1 MNPLSSSRYR
11 TLPQKQ
17 ALITGITG
25 QDGANFAAFLLSKGY
40 QLNDTKHYDPYA
52 THSRV
57 DHIYQD
63 PRALNKNLVMHYGA
77 LTDRLNMRRIVN
89 EVRPDEIY
97 HLGSQ
102 GEVAVSFKIPEE
114 TADTDAQ
121 STLRLVEAI
130 RFLETIQSRS
140 STLRQGPIA
149 LCPRTAWKST

>member
-40 QLNDTKHYDPYA
+40 QL

-97 HLGSQ
+97 HLGAQ

>member
-1 MNPLSSSRYR
+1 MKPLSSSRYR

-25 QDGANFAAFLLSKGY
+25 QDGANFAEFLLSKGY
-40 QLNDTKHYDPYA
+40 ELNDTKHYNPCS
-52 THSRV
+52 THSSV

-63 PRALNKNLVMHYGA
+63 PRALNNTLVTHYGA

-97 HLGSQ
+97 HLGPQ
-102 GEVAVSFKIPEE
+102 GEVAVSFDIPEE
-114 TADTDAQ
+114 TDDADPQ
-121 STLRLVEAI
+121 GTLRLVEAI
-130 RFLETIQSRS
+130 RFLGTIQSCS
-140 STLRQGPIA
+140 SILRQRSIT